1 MVNSDSGI
9 IHTVGKTQ
17 TIDTQ
22 ASMDEANDSKWMI
35 LDTKEYTKCL
45 YESLKLICR
54 DRKLQ

>member
-1 MVNSDSGI
+1 M
-9 IHTVGKTQ
+9 GKTQ